1 MVILNGY
8 FTDRG
13 SVGRCQCRNETVH
26 FAIER
31 QLSEQV
37 APVRLEGCPKVVDVD
52 SAELGHQPIGTSGRD
67 LPQQQIV
74 DAVAA
79 PPTHDVVAL
88 FDLCQKDW
96 DLCWIML
103 KIAIH
108 SDHIFASAVRESSS
122 ERCGLAEVST
132 QPNGDYMRVDFGEF
146 LQQLVSEIL
155 AAIIDK
161 DELVTATELLH
172 DTLQTAIE
180 FNDVRFLVMKRN
192 NNRNRGGCLDIRHA
206 VPPF

>member
-31 QLSEQV
+31 QLSEH
-37 APVRLEGCPKVVDVD
+37 VDP
-52 SAELGHQPIGTSGRD
+52 AELGHQPIGAAGRD

-96 DLCWIML
+96 YLCWVML
-103 KIAIH
+103 KVAIH
-108 SDHIFASAVRESSS
+108 GDHVFASAVREPSS
-122 ERCGLAEVST
+122 ERGGLAEISP
-132 QPNGDYMRVDFGEF
+132 QPNGDYMVVDFGE
-146 LQQLVSEIL
+146 
-155 AAIIDK
+155 
-161 DELVTATELLH
+161 
-172 DTLQTAIE
+172 
-180 FNDVRFLVMKRN
+180 
-192 NNRNRGGCLDIRHA
+192 
-206 VPPF
+206 